1 MNIIRVQVPFLAPY
15 AGMAELADALDSGS
29 SGGNFVEV
37 QVLLPAPKNDDFR
50 KKIVVSFFSFST
62 KIGFKQKS
70 LGQALSVRHK
80 PQRNVID
87 ITVQIK
93 YQPVFICADD
103 FGNAL
108 LIAPQK
114 TAVVFRPVV
123 HTVPSRIRQQF
134 CFSPI
139 RRPKPEKVSPLF
151 LFFYLFTSSAE
162 NRRGALRPKNA
173 DSIYK
178 SAPFR

>member
-1 MNIIRVQVPFLAPY
+1 MGATSWRFKSSYPHQRNGDFLSKIAVS
-15 AGMAELADALDSGS
+15 LW
-29 SGGNFVEV
+29 
-37 QVLLPAPKNDDFR
+37 LL
-50 KKIVVSFFSFST
+50 SFFSFPPDV
-62 KIGFKQKS
+62 GFKQKS

-123 HTVPSRIRQQF
+123 YTVPPRIRQQF

-151 LFFYLFTSSAE
+151 LFFYLFTSFAKTDVRVLPE
-162 NRRGALRPKNA
+162 KC
-173 DSIYK
+173 
-178 SAPFR
+178 

>member
-1 MNIIRVQVPFLAPY
+1 MGATSWRFKSSYPHQRNGDFLSKIAVY
-15 AGMAELADALDSGS
+15 LW
-29 SGGNFVEV
+29 
-37 QVLLPAPKNDDFR
+37 LL
-50 KKIVVSFFSFST
+50 SFFSFPPD
-62 KIGFKQKS
+62 IGFKQKS

-87 ITVQIK
+87 ITVQVK
-93 YQPVFICADD
+93 NQPVFIFTFD

-108 LIAPQK
+108 LVAPQK

-123 HTVPSRIRQQF
+123 YTVPPRIRQQF

-178 SAPFR
+178 PAPFR